1 MAPKRSHSETG
12 VIDPEDKESQRIKRI
27 AIRSNVL
34 ASKIQQ
40 VNPTKVPE
48 AIIKYDGANINNKS
62 RSRGKKKFLFVFP
75 GKLDVET
82 TGGKMGTLDNL
93 SSRNPV
99 LYIEYPQGRL
109 KLFGTIVY
117 PKSKFLA
124 LNYKPNS
131 SEKQIK
137 KTGFQCRGT
146 FDAFIVFSESRWI
159 QEEEVLKDEEDVG
172 DNDVENEGEEKS
184 DDITREV
191 IDLDDGDD
199 DDGDDGSKKKR
210 SSSRRRSGRVTAV
223 ISYKEES
230 GSENDEEED
239 DEEEDDE

>member
-1 MAPKRSHSETG
+1 
-12 VIDPEDKESQRIKRI
+12 
-27 AIRSNVL
+27 
-34 ASKIQQ
+34 
-40 VNPTKVPE
+40 
-48 AIIKYDGANINNKS
+48 
-62 RSRGKKKFLFVFP
+62 
-75 GKLDVET
+75 
-82 TGGKMGTLDNL
+82 MGTLDNL

-146 FDAFIVFSESRWI
+146 FDAFIVFSESRWIGTAEENPDESKLDNIPAELKEI